1 MSELGDAGRI
11 NMAVGRSQEKQPVSL
26 ENQCVSWKKLGETTC
41 ELGEPV
47 CELGEVGRMSMG
59 ELGEPVCAIAMIV
72 TVIAAIALTVATMK
86 LVRVQ

>member
-11 NMAVGRSQEKQPVSL
+11 NMAVGRSQEKQHVSL
-26 ENQCVSWKKLGETTC
+26 ENQCVSWEKLGETTC
-41 ELGEPV
+41 EFGEPV